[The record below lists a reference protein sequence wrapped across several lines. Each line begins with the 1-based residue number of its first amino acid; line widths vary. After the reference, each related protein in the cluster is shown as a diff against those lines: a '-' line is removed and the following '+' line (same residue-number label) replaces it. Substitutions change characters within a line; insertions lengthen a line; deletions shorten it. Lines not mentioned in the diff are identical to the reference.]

1 MKKAHIVVM
10 PSENGFLLEG
20 IDFKEFFGD
29 LPMLA
34 VLELHVKKP
43 TRSSAMNAY
52 SYVVLSKAAT
62 DLECTIEELK
72 DALTK
77 SYLRFILE
85 GEHDIDKGSILV
97 RMQHPLTKAVSY
109 KLKSTAKMTDGE
121 LSGFLEWCVSVIK
134 MVLPNFEAPDP
145 AMYGKERKN
154 TKNEF
159 LVDRNKKS
167 NI

>member
-1 MKKAHIVVM
+1 MKKTHIIVTPTETGLAVEGADINAFL
-10 PSENGFLLEG
+10 SSLGFG
-20 IDFKEFFGD
+20 C
-29 LPMLA
+29 
-34 VLELHVKKP
+34 VLELQIKKP
-43 TRSSAMNAY
+43 ARSSAMNAY
-52 SYVVLSKAAT
+52 FYVVISNAAKE
-62 DLECTIEELK
+62 LKCTIEELK
-72 DALTK
+72 DALTN
-77 SYLRFILE
+77 SYLRFVLE

-145 AMYGKERKN
+145 AKYGKETKN

-159 LVDRNKKS
+159 LVDRSKKS